1 MRAKIQ
7 SPRCLK
13 TIQQN
18 AFLGLTALL
27 MGMILIANTAQ
38 AQLLCSESFKD
49 TANTVGTYPHKAPD
63 AEMSLLAQKNFDLF
77 ILTQRATGDKAWW
90 SQATQALQASDV
102 STLSSLYEHIP
113 EGDYRRAIRLL
124 MVGEEQGLK
133 IPAQLKNEVASTR
146 QQRDLLRSKDM
157 EVAGE
162 LTPLNLRDLTN
173 MFTML
178 GIRRSKLERMY
189 ERAKKKL
196 GYESKELI
204 PVIQAGKAEGILG
217 DEARLVLQ
225 EYNLRVKVSPEST
238 KAAYASMMDSLFAL
252 YSQRIYKTLEEP
264 WFKVDGQQLN
274 LLDFVKSGAY
284 RQPEIKST
292 NTWMNVVTLDPSKV
306 QNPILK
312 NYTREMWWN
321 RLNSINPIGTVRIA
335 RNMDV
340 DQNGKET
347 LHSVEVLRKGEDGF
361 YVPYLFEADITGQL
375 KPVEGKDALRRMEA
389 CFQCH
394 LRLNGILFGGITMK
408 GYKAVDDW
416 HINNIDFTR
425 RKFYD
430 KFKEF
435 RK

>member
-7 SPRCLK
+7 SPCCLK

-18 AFLGLTALL
+18 AFLGLTAIL
-27 MGMILIANTAQ
+27 MGTILIANTAQ

-49 TANTVGTYPHKAPD
+49 TANTVGTYPHKAPN

-77 ILTQRATGDKAWW
+77 IITQRATGDKAWW

-225 EYNLRVKVSPEST
+225 EYNLRV
-238 KAAYASMMDSLFAL
+238 
-252 YSQRIYKTLEEP
+252 
-264 WFKVDGQQLN
+264 
-274 LLDFVKSGAY
+274 
-284 RQPEIKST
+284 
-292 NTWMNVVTLDPSKV
+292 
-306 QNPILK
+306 
-312 NYTREMWWN
+312 
-321 RLNSINPIGTVRIA
+321 
-335 RNMDV
+335 
-340 DQNGKET
+340 
-347 LHSVEVLRKGEDGF
+347 
-361 YVPYLFEADITGQL
+361 
-375 KPVEGKDALRRMEA
+375 
-389 CFQCH
+389 
-394 LRLNGILFGGITMK
+394 
-408 GYKAVDDW
+408 
-416 HINNIDFTR
+416 
-425 RKFYD
+425 
-430 KFKEF
+430 
-435 RK
+435 